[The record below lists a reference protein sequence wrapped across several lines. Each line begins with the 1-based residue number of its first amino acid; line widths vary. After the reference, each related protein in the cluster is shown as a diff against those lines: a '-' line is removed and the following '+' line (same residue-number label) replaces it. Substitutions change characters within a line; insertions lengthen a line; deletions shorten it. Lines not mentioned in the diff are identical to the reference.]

1 MLTVYG
7 SISRFAFGIEMMNE
21 GSRFK
26 DQGFGFVSR
35 QEGSTCI
42 FFMHTPWNRSNMW
55 YRLPASSMLEW
66 KCNIYASRTLGETHY
81 PCNKNLPSIYYLLY
95 SKLCSWTRR
104 LPWPRN

>member
-42 FFMHTPWNRSNMW
+42 FFMHTPWNRSNM
-55 YRLPASSMLEW
+55 
-66 KCNIYASRTLGETHY
+66 
-81 PCNKNLPSIYYLLY
+81 
-95 SKLCSWTRR
+95 
-104 LPWPRN
+104 